1 VDLDVVGSSPITRPN
16 FLNEAL
22 AGSAGEKDMKKYSCT
37 MSSGSLLFYAT
48 LIAENDQQAREIA
61 IAETKRGEPREWSVR
76 VLEAD
81 VEGPARSLSSGHR
94 NN

>member
-1 VDLDVVGSSPITRPN
+1 MDLDVVGSSPITRPN
-16 FLNEAL
+16 FLNEAW
-22 AGSAGEKDMKKYSCT
+22 ACSAGEEDMKKYSCT

-76 VLEAD
+76 VLETE
-81 VEGPARSLSSGHR
+81 VEGPARSLASGHR